1 MIQDGNKDKVEKIMD
16 DALKEVMSSS
26 KIKEAVS
33 RYMAMKGIKNV
44 TESDLNQ
51 IVDKINS
58 EVYGSNVDKVID
70 KFMKKGSKDKLD
82 ASDIDKILQN
92 IDDKVESGVS
102 AIIND
107 KANKDDKHTKV
118 KDNVKKFMKDK
129 GVSAIDGDKAKELL
143 KSEDAES
150 SFGIDTTQ
158 DVKDGIARKFSG
170 KKKQALDKKQA
181 VSAIE
186 DAILAGTKE
195 QETDLG
201 RMMRELKTLREKT
214 KSTRRKNSSR
224 YK

>member
-1 MIQDGNKDKVEKIMD
+1 
-16 DALKEVMSSS
+16 
-26 KIKEAVS
+26 
-33 RYMAMKGIKNV
+33 
-44 TESDLNQ
+44 
-51 IVDKINS
+51 
-58 EVYGSNVDKVID
+58 
-70 KFMKKGSKDKLD
+70 
-82 ASDIDKILQN
+82 
-92 IDDKVESGVS
+92 
-102 AIIND
+102 
-107 KANKDDKHTKV
+107 
-118 KDNVKKFMKDK
+118 MKDK